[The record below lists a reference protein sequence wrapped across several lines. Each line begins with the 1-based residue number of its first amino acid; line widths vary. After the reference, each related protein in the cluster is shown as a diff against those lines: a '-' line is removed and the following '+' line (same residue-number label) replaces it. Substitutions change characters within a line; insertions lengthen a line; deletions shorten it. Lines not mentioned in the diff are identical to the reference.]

1 MRSVDTRE
9 IDKKRESDSEM
20 KRMQKITITITIR
33 GVKTRMRIILRSI
46 ITIIIMIILIRLF
59 FLSTPCVND
68 IKKKNNDKNI
78 NDEYDKNNKNNK
90 KE

>member
-1 MRSVDTRE
+1 M
-9 IDKKRESDSEM
+9 
-20 KRMQKITITITIR
+20 TITIR

-46 ITIIIMIILIRLF
+46 ITIIIMIIIIRLF
-59 FLSTPCVND
+59 FLYTPCVND